1 MQFDSFVYILEFTIR
16 YPVNPKSTSMKN
28 NAEPSF
34 YFSAYPLKA
43 LGKNASAEAPSGHS
57 PFLRAILSGKT
68 RTVSRVR
75 VLPMVNP
82 YRETQKTTIRET
94 GKMTDGMEKTE
105 KEWFNNY
112 E

>member
-1 MQFDSFVYILEFTIR
+1 M
-16 YPVNPKSTSMKN
+16 KSNSQ
-28 NAEPSF
+28 PSL

-43 LGKNASAEAPSGHS
+43 LNQETSAKPSNSHS
-57 PFLRAILSGKT
+57 PFLKAILSGKT
-68 RTVSRVR
+68 RTMSRVR

-82 YRETQKTTIRET
+82 YRQTTAPGTTKESKLPKDIEL
-94 GKMTDGMEKTE
+94 TE